1 MERKLRYLEE
11 HIKRENIPL
20 QTIIDKNFDAVSH
33 YDMNQLETTL
43 NDLERDVTNMTES
56 EVRLKKNF
64 LDLKEWEAVL
74 EKTDWFFQGVS
85 LLFFFF
91 WLKKK
96 MVNPFFLKGIDDEAI
111 QEIEQANEGGDTS
124 GGMQLRTDKEKMKFE
139 NNFY

>member
-11 HIKRENIPL
+11 RIKRENIPL

-43 NDLERDVTNMTES
+43 TDLERDVTNMTES
-56 EVRLKKNF
+56 EGRLKKNF

-85 LLFFFF
+85 LLFS
-91 WLKKK
+91 KKK
-96 MVNPFFLKGIDDEAI
+96 KLILFLKGIDDEAI
-111 QEIEQANEGGDTS
+111 QEIEQANEGGDVS
-124 GGMQLRTDKEKMKFE
+124 GGGMQLRTDKEKMKLKK
-139 NNFY
+139 YLVKVM